1 MPPRLGVAH
10 SSESASSSR
19 TGQYFAGDCLTQ
31 IKQINMIY
39 FNGDCLTQ
47 INEINMI
54 YLNGDCL
61 TQINWIY
68 KIWIKHQ
75 K

>member
-10 SSESASSSR
+10 SSESASSSCI
-19 TGQYFAGDCLTQ
+19 GQCFAGDCLTQ

-47 INEINMI
+47 IKQINTI

-61 TQINWIY
+61 TQIKQIL
-68 KIWIKHQ
+68 
-75 K
+75 